1 MSMEHY
7 RAAQKAG
14 KKDLQTRTSQKLPVE
29 MPALDTILEHVD
41 ISGEVP
47 LGLVDIPTELI
58 VGTKTCGRASSFAP
72 NFMPILGESTEF
84 AAKWSSLCDAH
95 LKEGIRDP
103 IVAYE
108 YMNHYYIQEGN
119 KRVSVLKFLMPSAF
133 RAM

>member
-29 MPALDTILEHVD
+29 MPALDAILEHVD

-58 VGTKTCGRASSFAP
+58 VGTKTFCAQLYADPWRKHRVCG
-72 NFMPILGESTEF
+72 
-84 AAKWSSLCDAH
+84 
-95 LKEGIRDP
+95 
-103 IVAYE
+103 
-108 YMNHYYIQEGN
+108 
-119 KRVSVLKFLMPSAF
+119 
-133 RAM
+133 

>member
-72 NFMPILGESTEF
+72 NFMPILGENTEF

-119 KRVSVLKFLMPSAF
+119 KRVSVLKYFDAISIPA
-133 RAM
+133 

>member
-47 LGLVDIPTELI
+47 LGLVDIPT
-58 VGTKTCGRASSFAP
+58 
-72 NFMPILGESTEF
+72 
-84 AAKWSSLCDAH
+84 
-95 LKEGIRDP
+95 
-103 IVAYE
+103 
-108 YMNHYYIQEGN
+108 
-119 KRVSVLKFLMPSAF
+119 
-133 RAM
+133 

>member
-47 LGLVDIPTELI
+47 LGLVEYSYRTHCRHKDLWARFFFCAQLYADPWRKHR
-58 VGTKTCGRASSFAP
+58 VCG
-72 NFMPILGESTEF
+72 
-84 AAKWSSLCDAH
+84 
-95 LKEGIRDP
+95 
-103 IVAYE
+103 
-108 YMNHYYIQEGN
+108 
-119 KRVSVLKFLMPSAF
+119 
-133 RAM
+133 

>member
-47 LGLVDIPTELI
+47 LGAGRYSYRTHCRYKDLWARFFFCAQLYADPWRKHRV
-58 VGTKTCGRASSFAP
+58 CG
-72 NFMPILGESTEF
+72 
-84 AAKWSSLCDAH
+84 
-95 LKEGIRDP
+95 
-103 IVAYE
+103 
-108 YMNHYYIQEGN
+108 
-119 KRVSVLKFLMPSAF
+119 
-133 RAM
+133 